1 MLQTI
6 LTYCQPLTV
15 IIFVVSGIVSLLL
28 GLKTQGAINLCFA
41 VANFFIFYGYKILG
55 K

>member
-15 IIFVVSGIVSLLL
+15 IVFVVSGIVSLLL
-28 GLKTQGAINLCFA
+28 GLKVQGAINLCLA
-41 VANFFIFYGYKILG
+41 VTNLFIFYGAKFLR
-55 K
+55 

>member
-1 MLQTI
+1 MLKLI
-6 LTYCQPLTV
+6 LDICQPFTV
-15 IIFVVSGIVSLLL
+15 IIFIISGIVSLIL

-41 VANFFIFYGYKILG
+41 ITNFVVFYGIKLFG